1 MAHDVFISHARKDE
15 QMAHAICEKLESAQ
29 VRCWIAQRDMS
40 AGQDWTEATRNAIGS
55 SQLMVLLLSEN
66 ASAAVHM
73 EREMAHAFY
82 TRRIIVPL
90 RLTDTLPRRDFLF
103 YLGNVRSFD
112 AFGPTAEQQLEAFSR
127 AIHDLVRGQTEA
139 REAAAFHPAHK
150 PAAIP
155 IFSESWIGALHAS
168 HYRTLEILKRVAI
181 VASVGGVVYLFWFV
195 HQQNEREMSLGK
207 SNSSAW
213 QSSAGASLDLPRAS
227 ADVSPLKSAYAY
239 TRFGLWVAPN
249 SGTTPAPQPGP
260 QDTFSQA
267 SQPTSSTLPQRQGDP
282 EFTEEVESPQNQG
295 PNGHTVP
302 EDRPQT
308 GIRHPGH
315 RGKSRPKNHQKKLS
329 GSLGSGIAQIKSR
342 LIAGWQH
349 FTGRGKNPA
358 TRMTQFERNET

>member
-1 MAHDVFISHARKDE
+1 
-15 QMAHAICEKLESAQ
+15 MAHAICEKLESAQ

-139 REAAAFHPAHK
+139 REATAFHPAHK

-260 QDTFSQA
+260 QDTLFHRPRNPQA
-267 SQPTSSTLPQRQGDP
+267 QHCR
-282 EFTEEVESPQNQG
+282 
-295 PNGHTVP
+295 NGKAIRNSRKKERARKT
-302 EDRPQT
+302 RAQT
-308 GIRHPGH
+308 GIRCPKTARKRAIRHPGH

-329 GSLGSGIAQIKSR
+329 GSLGSRIAQIKSR

-349 FTGRGKNPA
+349 FTGRGRITSHS
-358 TRMTQFERNET
+358 TRCRLLMASHPGDKRYT